1 MSIVVE
7 YIVSFIAYHRHK
19 GGDTLLKTL
28 PSVTLLHLGRA
39 SMHALLSTSATFLA
53 SGAFF
58 LTFQLSTFNLNAQNA
73 DSLRR
78 ERLSEV
84 EISTQRTPSEL
95 RTAAPTQV
103 LAAEQLQKAGALQ
116 LSDAI
121 KEMAGVT
128 LKDYGGVGGIKT
140 ISARGLGSQFSTI
153 TIDGIPVD
161 DSQNG
166 QVDLGRYTLGNAA
179 YVSLSQGQEQS
190 PLLSARAYAAG
201 STLNME
207 TAVPQFW
214 PGEHIKLRAGFEGG
228 SFGLLSPTL
237 LWEQWWNKKIR
248 SSIYVNYLRSDGDYP
263 FTLYY
268 TASHQDSSSTERRRH
283 SAVWMLTAD
292 GNIFY
297 TIDSGNT
304 LMMKAHYMRGEHQLP
319 GPVHYYTQ
327 ALSNENTRE
336 EVAFIQT
343 RWRVER
349 EKWKMQLLGKFQ
361 TTYDFYEDSSS
372 SSLTGYLFNEYRQR
386 EGYLSA
392 STNITLTDCLWLDL
406 AADGDLSRLESNLAQ
421 RNDVLRRKLVAVAA
435 LRYRHNALELRGNLV
450 FNSVGDRVGDLDTT
464 PLFQRL
470 SPYFSA
476 MYTLSEGTTLRLFY
490 KETFRIPSFGELY
503 FFQSIPRN
511 LRPECA
517 HQLNLGLTHALQLT
531 AYSLQFT
538 ADLYYN
544 HVADKIVARPG
555 HNMYYWSMENL
566 GTVDILGLDATA
578 DLSFNI
584 QHSTFNINLNYSY
597 QHAVDHSKPG
607 SKVYG
612 HQIIYTPRHSGG
624 ASLRWEHP
632 WVNLGATA
640 MIVGER
646 YSGAQNS
653 DATRLPTYCDL
664 GLSADRSFDLRIGT
678 LTLRASILNLLD
690 TQYEVVRSYPMM
702 GRNWR
707 LSLVYDF

>member
-7 YIVSFIAYHRHK
+7 HIVSFIARLRHPL
-19 GGDTLLKTL
+19 GGQLLKTAL
-28 PSVTLLHLGRA
+28 TSGVFFFTFHL
-39 SMHALLSTSATFLA
+39 SP
-53 SGAFF
+53 
-58 LTFQLSTFNLNAQNA
+58 LTLNAQTP

-78 ERLSEV
+78 ERLDEI
-84 EISTQRTPSEL
+84 EISTQRTPSEM

-103 LAAEQLQKAGALQ
+103 LDIEHLEHTGALQ

-121 KEMAGVT
+121 KQMAGVT

-140 ISARGLGSQFSTI
+140 VSARGLGSQFSTI

-166 QVDLGRYTLGNAA
+166 QIDLGRYTLGNAA

-214 PGEHIKLRAGFEGG
+214 PGEHVKFKAGIEGG
-228 SFGLLSPTL
+228 SFGLLSPSL
-237 LWEQWWNKKIR
+237 LWQQRWGKKL
-248 SSIYVNYLRSDGDYP
+248 SSSVYVNYLRSDGDYP

-268 TASHQDSSSTERRRH
+268 TASHQDSSSVERRRH

-292 GNIFY
+292 GNLFY
-297 TIDSGNT
+297 TFSADNT
-304 LMMKAHYMRGEHQLP
+304 LMVKTHYMRGEHQLP
-319 GPVHYYTQ
+319 GPVHFYTQ

-336 EVAFIQT
+336 EVAFVQGK
-343 RWRVER
+343 WKVER

-361 TTYDFYEDSSS
+361 STYDFYEDSSS
-372 SSLTGYLFNEYRQR
+372 SSSTGYLFNEYRQR

-392 STNITLTDCLWLDL
+392 STHYQLPTTHCQLSIDF

-421 RNDVLRRKLVAVAA
+421 RNDVTRSKLVVVAA
-435 LRYRHNALELRGNLV
+435 LRYRRDALELRGNLV
-450 FNSVGDRVGDLDTT
+450 FNNVSDHVGDLDTT
-464 PLFQRL
+464 PRFQRL
-470 SPYFSA
+470 SPFLSA
-476 MYTLSEGTTLRLFY
+476 MLTLGEGTTLRLFY
-490 KETFRIPSFGELY
+490 KETFRVPSFGELY
-503 FFQSIPRN
+503 FFQSLPRN
-511 LRPECA
+511 LRPERA
-517 HQLNLGLTHALQLT
+517 HQLNLGLTHAGTFQPINLSTYQLT
-531 AYSLQFT
+531 LDA
-538 ADLYYN
+538 YYN
-544 HVADKIVARPG
+544 RVSDKIVARPG

-578 DLSFNI
+578 NSQFSILNSQFSI
-584 QHSTFNINLNYSY
+584 QLNYSF
-597 QHAVDHSKPG
+597 QHAVDHSQPD
-607 SKVYG
+607 SKTYG

-632 WVNLGATA
+632 WVNLGTTA
-640 MIVGER
+640 MVVGER

-653 DATRLPTYCDL
+653 DATRLPAYCDL
-664 GLSADRSFDLRIGT
+664 GISADRSFDLRVGT
-678 LTLRASILNLLD
+678 LTLRASLHNLLD

-707 LSLVYDF
+707 LSIVYDF

>member
-7 YIVSFIAYHRHK
+7 HIVSFIVRHQHK
-19 GGDTLLKTL
+19 NGGILLKT
-28 PSVTLLHLGRA
+28 HL
-39 SMHALLSTSATFLA
+39 T

-58 LTFQLSTFNLNAQNA
+58 VLASFLFPLSAFAQTP
-73 DSLRR
+73 DTLRR
-78 ERLSEV
+78 ERLDEV
-84 EISTQRTPSEL
+84 EISAQRTPSEM
-95 RTAAPTQV
+95 RTATPTQV
-103 LAAEQLQKAGALQ
+103 LDAENIEKLGALQ

-121 KEMAGVT
+121 KQMAGVT

-140 ISARGLGSQFSTI
+140 VSARGLGSQFSTI

-179 YVSLSQGQEQS
+179 YISLSQGQEQS

-207 TAVPQFW
+207 TAIPSFW
-214 PGEHIKLRAGFEGG
+214 PGEHIKLKAGLEGG
-228 SFGLLSPTL
+228 SFGFLSPTL
-237 LWEQWWNKKIR
+237 LWQQWWNKKLR
-248 SSIYVNYLRSDGDYP
+248 SSFYVNYLRSDGDYP

-268 TASHQDSSSTERRRH
+268 TASHTDSSSVERRRH

-292 GNIFY
+292 GNLFY
-297 TIDSGNT
+297 TIAPDNT
-304 LMMKAHYMRGEHQLP
+304 LMVKAHYMRGEHQLP
-319 GPVHYYTQ
+319 GPIHFYSQ

-336 EVAFIQT
+336 EVAFLQA
-343 RWRVER
+343 
-349 EKWKMQLLGKFQ
+349 KWKVESGKWKTQVLGKFQ
-361 TTYDFYEDSSS
+361 TSYDFYEDSSS
-372 SSLTGYLFNEYRQR
+372 SSITGYLFNEYRQR

-392 STNITLTDCLWLDL
+392 ATTREFHLSPFTFDL
-406 AADGDLSRLESNLAQ
+406 NLAVDGDLSHLESNLSQ
-421 RNDVLRRKLVAVAA
+421 RNDVTRAKIIAVAA
-435 LRYRHNALELRGNLV
+435 TNFQISPFTFHLNVVYNDIR
-450 FNSVGDRVGDLDTT
+450 DRVSDLDTM
-464 PLFQRL
+464 PRFQRL
-470 SPYFSA
+470 SPYLSA
-476 MYTLSEGTTLRLFY
+476 MYALGEGTTLRLFY
-490 KETFRIPSFGELY
+490 KETFRTPSFGELY
-503 FFQSIPRN
+503 FFQSLPRN

-517 HQLNLGLTHALQLT
+517 HQLNLGITHSGAYQPINLSTYQLT
-531 AYSLQFT
+531 LDA
-538 ADLYYN
+538 YYN
-544 HVADKIVARPG
+544 RVTDKIVARPG

-566 GTVDILGLDATA
+566 GTVDIIGVDATA
-578 DLSFNI
+578 NFQFSIFNF
-584 QHSTFNINLNYSY
+584 QLNYSF
-597 QHAVDHSKPG
+597 QHAVDHSQPG

-653 DATRLPTYCDL
+653 DATRLPAYCDI
-664 GLSADRSFDLRIGT
+664 GLSADRSFDLRLGT
-678 LTLRASILNLLD
+678 LTLRASLLNLFD

-707 LSLVYDF
+707 LAVIYDF

>member
-7 YIVSFIAYHRHK
+7 HIVSFIVRHQHK
-19 GGDTLLKTL
+19 NGGILLKT
-28 PSVTLLHLGRA
+28 HL
-39 SMHALLSTSATFLA
+39 T

-58 LTFQLSTFNLNAQNA
+58 VLASFLFPLSAFAQTP
-73 DSLRR
+73 DTLRR
-78 ERLSEV
+78 ERLDEV
-84 EISTQRTPSEL
+84 EISAQRTPSEM
-95 RTAAPTQV
+95 RTATPTQV
-103 LAAEQLQKAGALQ
+103 LDAENIEKLGALQ

-121 KEMAGVT
+121 KQMAGVT

-140 ISARGLGSQFSTI
+140 VSARGLGSQFSTI

-179 YVSLSQGQEQS
+179 YISLSQGQEQS

-207 TAVPQFW
+207 TAIPSFW
-214 PGEHIKLRAGFEGG
+214 PGEHIKLKAGLEGG
-228 SFGLLSPTL
+228 SFGFLSPTL
-237 LWEQWWNKKIR
+237 LWQQWWNKKLR
-248 SSIYVNYLRSDGDYP
+248 SSFYVNYLRSDGDYP

-268 TASHQDSSSTERRRH
+268 TASHTDSSSVERRRH

-292 GNIFY
+292 GNLFY
-297 TIDSGNT
+297 TIAPDNT
-304 LMMKAHYMRGEHQLP
+304 LMVKAHYMRGEHQLP
-319 GPVHYYTQ
+319 GPVHFYSQ

-336 EVAFIQT
+336 EVAFLQA
-343 RWRVER
+343 
-349 EKWKMQLLGKFQ
+349 KWKMESGKWKTQVLGKFQ
-361 TTYDFYEDSSS
+361 TSYDFYEDSSS
-372 SSLTGYLFNEYRQR
+372 SSITGYLFNEYRQR

-392 STNITLTDCLWLDL
+392 ATTREFHLSSFTFDL
-406 AADGDLSRLESNLAQ
+406 NLAVDGDLSHLESNLSQ
-421 RNDVLRRKLVAVAA
+421 RNDVTRAKIIAVAA
-435 LRYRHNALELRGNLV
+435 TNFQISPFTFHLNVVYNDIR
-450 FNSVGDRVGDLDTT
+450 DRVSDLDTM
-464 PLFQRL
+464 PRFQRL
-470 SPYFSA
+470 SPYLSA
-476 MYTLSEGTTLRLFY
+476 MYALGEGTTLRLFY
-490 KETFRIPSFGELY
+490 KETFRTPSFGELY
-503 FFQSIPRN
+503 FFQSLPRN

-517 HQLNLGLTHALQLT
+517 HQLNLGITHSGAYQPINLSTYQLT
-531 AYSLQFT
+531 LDA
-538 ADLYYN
+538 YYN
-544 HVADKIVARPG
+544 RVTDKIVARPG

-566 GTVDILGLDATA
+566 GTVDIIGVDATA
-578 DLSFNI
+578 NVQFSIFNF
-584 QHSTFNINLNYSY
+584 QLNYSF
-597 QHAVDHSKPG
+597 QHAVDHSQPG

-653 DATRLPTYCDL
+653 DATRLPAYCDI
-664 GLSADRSFDLRIGT
+664 GLSADRTFDLRLGT
-678 LTLRASILNLLD
+678 LTLRASLLNLFD

-707 LSLVYDF
+707 LAVIYDF

>member
-7 YIVSFIAYHRHK
+7 HIVSFIVCRRHK
-19 GGDTLLKTL
+19 GGQLLKTAL
-28 PSVTLLHLGRA
+28 TSGVFFFTFHISTL
-39 SMHALLSTSATFLA
+39 T
-53 SGAFF
+53 
-58 LTFQLSTFNLNAQNA
+58 LNAQNI
-73 DSLRR
+73 DTIRR
-78 ERLSEV
+78 ERLDEV
-84 EISTQRTPSEL
+84 EISSQRTPSEM

-103 LAAEQLQKAGALQ
+103 VDIEHLEHSGALQ

-121 KEMAGVT
+121 KQMAGVT

-179 YVSLSQGQEQS
+179 YVSLSQGQEES

-214 PGEHIKLRAGFEGG
+214 PGEHVKFKAGIESG

-237 LWEQWWNKKIR
+237 LWQQRWSKKL
-248 SSIYVNYLRSDGDYP
+248 SSSVYVNYLRSDGDYP

-283 SAVWMLTAD
+283 SAVWMLTTD
-292 GNIFY
+292 GNLFY

-304 LMMKAHYMRGEHQLP
+304 LMVKAHYMRGEHQLP
-319 GPVHYYTQ
+319 GPVHFYSQ
-327 ALSNENTRE
+327 ALSNENTHE
-336 EVAFIQT
+336 EVAFVQG
-343 RWRVER
+343 
-349 EKWKMQLLGKFQ
+349 KWKMERERWKVQLLGKFQ
-361 TTYDFYEDSSS
+361 STYDFYEDSSS
-372 SSLTGYLFNEYRQR
+372 SSSTGYLFNEYRQR

-392 STNITLTDCLWLDL
+392 STNITLMDHLWLDF
-406 AADGDLSRLESNLAQ
+406 ATDGDLSRLESNLAQ
-421 RNDVLRRKLVAVAA
+421 RNEVTRSKLVAVAA
-435 LRYRHNALELRGNLV
+435 LRYRRDALELRGNLV
-450 FNSVGDRVGDLDTT
+450 FNSIRDRVNDLDTT
-464 PLFQRL
+464 PSFQRL
-470 SPYFSA
+470 SPFLSA
-476 MYTLSEGTTLRLFY
+476 MLTLGEGTTLRLFY
-490 KETFRIPSFGELY
+490 KETFRTPSFGELY
-503 FFQSIPRN
+503 FFQSLPRN
-511 LRPECA
+511 LRPERA
-517 HQLNLGLTHALQLT
+517 HQINLGITHVLQFT
-531 AYSLQFT
+531 VHSLQFT
-538 ADLYYN
+538 ADVYYN
-544 HVADKIVARPG
+544 RVSDKIVARPG

-566 GTVDILGLDATA
+566 GTVDILGLDVTA
-578 DLSFNI
+578 DFQFSVFNF
-584 QHSTFNINLNYSY
+584 QLNYSY
-597 QHAVDHSKPG
+597 QHAVDHSNKD

-640 MIVGER
+640 MVVGER

-653 DATRLPTYCDL
+653 DATRLPAYCDV

-678 LTLRASILNLLD
+678 LTLRASLMNLFD
-690 TQYEVVRSYPMM
+690 VQYEVVRSYPMM

-707 LSLVYDF
+707 LSIVYDF

>member
-7 YIVSFIAYHRHK
+7 HIVSFIVRHQHK
-19 GGDTLLKTL
+19 NGGILLKT
-28 PSVTLLHLGRA
+28 HL
-39 SMHALLSTSATFLA
+39 T

-58 LTFQLSTFNLNAQNA
+58 VLASFLFPLSAFAQTP
-73 DSLRR
+73 DTLRR
-78 ERLSEV
+78 ERLDEV
-84 EISTQRTPSEL
+84 EISAQRTPSEM
-95 RTAAPTQV
+95 RTATPTQV
-103 LAAEQLQKAGALQ
+103 LDAENIEKLGALQ

-121 KEMAGVT
+121 KQMAGVT

-140 ISARGLGSQFSTI
+140 VSARGLGSQFSTI

-166 QVDLGRYTLGNAA
+166 PVDLGRYTLGNAA
-179 YVSLSQGQEQS
+179 YISLSQGQEQS

-207 TAVPQFW
+207 TAIPSFW
-214 PGEHIKLRAGFEGG
+214 PGEHIKLKAGLEGG
-228 SFGLLSPTL
+228 SFGFLSPTL
-237 LWEQWWNKKIR
+237 LWQQWWNKKLR
-248 SSIYVNYLRSDGDYP
+248 SSFYVNYLRSDGDYP

-268 TASHQDSSSTERRRH
+268 TASHTDSSSVERRRH

-292 GNIFY
+292 GNLFY
-297 TIDSGNT
+297 TIAPDNT
-304 LMMKAHYMRGEHQLP
+304 LMVKAHYMRGEHQLP
-319 GPVHYYTQ
+319 GPIHFYSQ

-336 EVAFIQT
+336 EVAFLQA
-343 RWRVER
+343 
-349 EKWKMQLLGKFQ
+349 KWKVESGKWKTQVLGKFQ
-361 TTYDFYEDSSS
+361 TSYDFYEDSSS
-372 SSLTGYLFNEYRQR
+372 SSITGYLFNEYRQR

-392 STNITLTDCLWLDL
+392 ATTREFHLSPFTFDL
-406 AADGDLSRLESNLAQ
+406 NLAVDGDLSHLESNLSQ
-421 RNDVLRRKLVAVAA
+421 RNDVTRAKIIAVAA
-435 LRYRHNALELRGNLV
+435 TNFQISPFTFHLNVVYNDIR
-450 FNSVGDRVGDLDTT
+450 DRVSDLDTM
-464 PLFQRL
+464 PRFQRL
-470 SPYFSA
+470 SPYLSA
-476 MYTLSEGTTLRLFY
+476 MYALGEGTTLRLFY
-490 KETFRIPSFGELY
+490 KETFRTPSFGELY
-503 FFQSIPRN
+503 FFQSLPRN

-517 HQLNLGLTHALQLT
+517 HQLNLGITHSGAYQPINLSTYQLT
-531 AYSLQFT
+531 LDA
-538 ADLYYN
+538 YYN
-544 HVADKIVARPG
+544 RVTDKIVARPG

-566 GTVDILGLDATA
+566 GTVDIIGVDATA
-578 DLSFNI
+578 NFQFSIFNF
-584 QHSTFNINLNYSY
+584 QLNYSF
-597 QHAVDHSKPG
+597 QHAVDHSQPG

-653 DATRLPTYCDL
+653 DATRLPAYCDI
-664 GLSADRSFDLRIGT
+664 GLSADRSFDLRLGT
-678 LTLRASILNLLD
+678 LTLRASLLNLFD

-707 LSLVYDF
+707 LAVIYDF